1 MTTTVVAGSTAVLAV
16 EWREYA
22 GGPLVAVT
30 GVTITITALP
40 ATNILGPT
48 ATGVTYPSTGVN
60 TYSWAAV
67 LGLVPGPY
75 LVTWTGLDAALDV
88 VTGTELIDVVAA
100 GSGVPDLDD
109 VKVYL
114 KIDIG
119 DTSQNV
125 DIQSALDAEIQAQRD
140 ICRIPEVFSP
150 ALKEALFRRVARN
163 LALRGLPLAV
173 LRGDGEAGDTVLPG
187 RDPEVR
193 RFEAPY
199 RKRVVG

>member
-1 MTTTVVAGSTAVLAV
+1 MTTVVAGSTAVLAV

-40 ATNILGPT
+40 ATNIIGPT
-48 ATGVTYPSTGVN
+48 ATGVSTPATGVN
-60 TYSWAAV
+60 AYSWVAV

-75 LVTWTGLDAALDV
+75 LATWTGLDGAGDV
-88 VTGTELIDVVAA
+88 VEAVELLTVVAA
-100 GSGVPDLDD
+100 GSSVPDLDD
-109 VKVYL
+109 VKGYL
-114 KIDIG
+114 KIDLD
-119 DTSQNV
+119 DTSQDA
-125 DIQSALDAEIQAQRD
+125 DIAGALEAEIQAQRD
-140 ICRIPEVFSP
+140 VCRIPTEFSV
-150 ALKEALFRRVARN
+150 ALREALYRRVARN

-193 RFEAPY
+193 RFEGPY
-199 RKRVVG
+199 RKLTMG

>member
-75 LVTWTGLDAALDV
+75 LVTWSGLDGVDV
-88 VTGTELIDVVAA
+88 VTATELIDVVAA

-114 KIDIG
+114 KIDLG
-119 DTSQNV
+119 DTSQDV
-125 DIQSALDAEIQAQRD
+125 DVQGALEAEIQAQRD
-140 ICRIPEVFSP
+140 VCRIPEVFS
-150 ALKEALFRRVARN
+150 ASLREALFRRVARN
-163 LALRGLPLAV
+163 LALRGIPLAV

-187 RDPEVR
+187 KDPEVR
-193 RFEAPY
+193 RFEAPH

>member
-1 MTTTVVAGSTAVLAV
+1 MTTVVAGSTAVLAV
-16 EWREYA
+16 EWRMYE

-40 ATNILGPT
+40 ATNALGPT
-48 ATGVTYPSTGVN
+48 STGVTNPSTGIN
-60 TYSWAAV
+60 TYSWAAN

-75 LVTWTGLDAALDV
+75 LVTWSGLDAGLVA
-88 VTGTELIDVVAA
+88 VTATELIDVVAA

-109 VKVYL
+109 VKTYL
-114 KIDIG
+114 KIDLE
-119 DTSQNV
+119 DTSQDV
-125 DIQSALDAEIQAQRD
+125 DIADALEAEIGAQRD
-140 ICRIPEVFSP
+140 VCRIPEEFSP
-150 ALKEALFRRVARN
+150 ALRQGLLRRVARN

-199 RKRVVG
+199 RRLKMG

>member
-1 MTTTVVAGSTAVLAV
+1 MTTVVAGSTAVLAV
-16 EWREYA
+16 EWRQYA

-40 ATNILGPT
+40 ATNVLGPT
-48 ATGVTYPSTGVN
+48 STGVTNPSTGIN
-60 TYSWAAV
+60 TYSWAAN

-75 LVTWTGLDAALDV
+75 LVTWAGLDALADV
-88 VTGTELIDVVAA
+88 VTAAELIDVVAA

-119 DTSQNV
+119 DTSQDV
-125 DIQSALDAEIQAQRD
+125 DIADALEAEIGAQRD
-140 ICRIPEVFSP
+140 VCRIPVEFSP
-150 ALKEALFRRVARN
+150 ALRQALLRRVARN

-199 RKRVVG
+199 RRLKMG